1 MAALA
6 SLAGVLGDAAWR
18 WREESLAH
26 APKIVMQTLVGIEDE
41 RASRMRAAVAADC
54 KEALDSIVALD
65 GPRAWSLRETYAD
78 VWPST
83 AVKSLGPLADGTRGR
98 ALIARQLAAH
108 PNSLSLLK
116 HASAVAL
123 GVHRLKSAPSD

>member
-1 MAALA
+1 
-6 SLAGVLGDAAWR
+6 
-18 WREESLAH
+18 
-26 APKIVMQTLVGIEDE
+26 MQTLVGIEDE
-41 RASRMRAAVAADC
+41 RASRMRAAVVADC

-98 ALIARQLAAH
+98 TLIARQLAAH